1 MEVLE
6 IVFVSGPIYLT
17 WDKVKVATR
26 CYLRQKR
33 KKENWLQLSDDTM
46 DCVLV
51 FINVVGGFFYQCG
64 RRVFYQCGRR
74 FFLSM
79 W

>member
-6 IVFVSGPIYLT
+6 IAFVSGPIYLP

-51 FINVVGGFFYQCG
+51 FINVVGGFFINVVGGFYQCG
-64 RRVFYQCGRR
+64 RRVFINVV
-74 FFLSM
+74 
-79 W
+79 